1 MAQWY
6 AARVYNRSELDVAHQ
21 IAGLS
26 LGAYVPCESI
36 DRIIMGRKRRS
47 RRPCVPGYVFVNC
60 HVDYLSKIRDL
71 ETVYGFVAN
80 TLPDGTRTPAQV
92 NPSDLRSLFLAELF
106 GEMDF
111 TRIPGAWEPSKGE
124 RVRIKSGRWREYI
137 GKILRMSSRE
147 AWIEPDKG
155 GVLRVKLDELEAAA

>member
-1 MAQWY
+1 MSQWY
-6 AARVYNRSELDVAHQ
+6 AARVYNRSELDVARDLT
-21 IAGLS
+21 AAS
-26 LGAYVPCESI
+26 LFAYVPCETI
-36 DRIIMGRKRRS
+36 DRVIMGRKRRS

-60 HVDYLSKIRDL
+60 HVDYLAKIRDL

-92 NPSDLRSLFLAELF
+92 NPSELRSLFLAELF

-111 TRIPGAWEPSKGE
+111 TRDPESWKPSLGE
-124 RVRIKSGRWREYI
+124 RVRIKSGMWREYI

-147 AWIEPDKG
+147 AWVEPAKG
-155 GVLRVKLDELEAAA
+155 GSVRVKLDELEAAA

>member
-26 LGAYVPCESI
+26 LGAYVPCETI

-60 HVDYLSKIRDL
+60 EPEHLSEIRGL
-71 ETVYGFVAN
+71 ETVYGFVGI
-80 TLPDGTRTPAQV
+80 TLADGSRKPALV
-92 NPSDLRSLFLAELF
+92 APGELRSLFLAELF

-111 TRIPGAWEPSKGE
+111 TRRPENWKPSLGE
-124 RVRIKSGRWREYI
+124 RVRPIGKWKTFI